1 MEHRGHFK
9 RLIAERSLR
18 RSVYL
23 SSQSVQMR
31 AATEDSRSTSAAA
44 MDGGTRAFVLWMLF
58 VVFCQCAGWGLS
70 ALHDLNR
77 TGYAVAFFL
86 FFAGVVFWSGKH
98 RVPLVA
104 LPPIARLK
112 KRFTR
117 PFPIAFVTITT
128 LAILGGALYPP
139 NNYDGLTYRTPR
151 VLHWL
156 AEGGWH
162 WIRTDY
168 GTLNS
173 RTAGFEWLTAPLF
186 AFTKN
191 DRFEFLLNAICFLFL
206 PGRVFATLVRFGVR
220 RRVAYYWMW
229 IFPAGYGFLLQ
240 AGSIGNDMFCALWPI
255 AAFEFA
261 LRARDAK
268 RVQWLWLSI
277 LAAALMTASKAFNI
291 LLLPAWGLAILPS
304 IRLLLGRPLASFGI
318 VVIAAIS
325 SMIPTAILNIH
336 YCGDWTG
343 LTVEPVLLDNGPPL
357 FNLSVNSVLVLVQNF
372 APPIFP
378 FSGAW
383 DRLVSHVV
391 PSTLGER
398 LTRFFEPDAARFRIP
413 ELQAEES
420 AGLGFGV
427 CVLLL
432 LIVLRQLFLRPQ
444 FRRVFVLRNLT
455 SLAALGGAAIF
466 MMKSGLYAPA
476 RYLLPLCF
484 PIIVPILALPAACT
498 IARSKCW
505 RGAALMMFAIAAVV
519 LIIAPARPLWP
530 AATAFRA
537 VNSNSSPLLQR
548 AANVYSTYR
557 GRNDALRTIREALPA
572 DLPVVGFIAVNTPET
587 SLWRPFG
594 SRRVV
599 HIRHDDS
606 PEFVRARGIRYVVM
620 HSTALGYRFKITPE
634 EWLRRYNGEIIQQF
648 PVQLIARGEPSN
660 WLLIRL
666 NP

>member
-1 MEHRGHFK
+1 
-9 RLIAERSLR
+9 
-18 RSVYL
+18 
-23 SSQSVQMR
+23 MR
-31 AATEDSRSTSAAA
+31 AATNESRNTSATV
-44 MDGGTRAFVLWMLF
+44 MDGGTRVFVLWMLF

-70 ALHDLNR
+70 AIHALNK
-77 TGYAVAFFL
+77 TGYALALFL
-86 FFAGVVFWSGKH
+86 FFAGIVFWSRKNQV
-98 RVPLVA
+98 RLLA
-104 LPPIARLK
+104 LPSIPPLR

-117 PFPIAFVTITT
+117 PFPLAFITVTA

-156 AEGGWH
+156 AEEGWH

-186 AFTKN
+186 AFAKT
-191 DRFEFLLNAICFLFL
+191 DRFEFLLNALCFLFL
-206 PGRVFATLVRFGVR
+206 PGRVFAALIRFGVR

-261 LRARDAK
+261 LRARDTK

-277 LAAALMTASKAFNI
+277 LAAALMTASKAFNL
-291 LLLPAWGLAILPS
+291 LLLPAWGLAVLPS
-304 IRLLLGRPLASFGI
+304 LRLLSHRPLASFGI
-318 VVIAAIS
+318 AAIAAVS
-325 SMIPTAILNIH
+325 SMITTAILNIH
-336 YCGDWTG
+336 FCGDWTG

-357 FNLSVNSVLVLVQNF
+357 FNLSVNAVLVVVQNF

-383 DRLVSHVV
+383 DRVVSHVV
-391 PSTLGER
+391 PGTLAER
-398 LTRFFEPDAARFRIP
+398 LARFFEPDAARFRIP

-420 AGLGFGV
+420 AGLGFGI

-432 LIVLRQLFLRPQ
+432 LIVLRQLFLRP
-444 FRRVFVLRNLT
+444 RVSVRSVFVLRNLI

-484 PIIVPILALPAACT
+484 PIIVPILALPAAYT
-498 IARSKCW
+498 LARRKWW
-505 RGAALMMFAIAAVV
+505 RGAALTMFAIAGLV
-519 LIIAPARPLWP
+519 LIISPARPLWP
-530 AATAFRA
+530 AATTLRA
-537 VNSNSSPLLQR
+537 VNSSSSALLQR
-548 AANVYSTYR
+548 AANGYSTYR
-557 GRNDALRTIREALPA
+557 SRNDALGAIREALPA
-572 DLPVVGFIAVNTPET
+572 DLRVVGLIAVNSPET

-594 SRRVV
+594 SCRVL

-606 PEFVRARGIRYVVM
+606 PEFVRARGIKYVVI
-620 HSTALGYRFKITPE
+620 HSTALGYRFKTTPE
-634 EWLRRYNGEIIQQF
+634 EWLRRYNGEIVQQF
-648 PVQLIARGEPSN
+648 PIQLIARGEPSN